1 LNKFAAIIFVLLLSC
16 GAALWFLASDSLNFH
31 IKNQLQD
38 IGSQLSQQKVTVENV
53 TVHGYQGTGTISN
66 FVMAPSLLSNISTD
80 EKSTLSIA
88 AIHLVVD
95 RDSLKEDIILIESIT
110 IDGLSASI
118 YYSED
123 GGSFKQLLSTV
134 QKNIAQFTLK
144 DPSVENQQQ
153 VTTTPRLLKV
163 AKITVNSAILN
174 LISHKDAPIIT
185 KILPRFEVESI
196 DKETGST
203 GETIGIEL
211 FEKLLITLNNQA
223 TMLTKTL

>member
-1 LNKFAAIIFVLLLSC
+1 MNKFAAIIFVLLLSC

-31 IKNQLQD
+31 IKNQLQN
-38 IGSQLSQQKVTVENV
+38 IGSQLSQQQVTVENV

-66 FVMAPSLLSNISTD
+66 FMMVPSLSSNISSH

-110 IDGLSASI
+110 IDGLSASMH
-118 YYSED
+118 YNED
-123 GGSFKQLLSTV
+123 GGSIKQLLSTV

-144 DPSVENQQQ
+144 DTSVENKQQ
-153 VTTTPRLLKV
+153 VTVTPRLLKV
-163 AKITVNSAILN
+163 ARITVNSAVLN
-174 LISHKDAPIIT
+174 LIGNKDAPIIT
-185 KILPRFEVESI
+185 KTLPRFELESM
-196 DKETGST
+196 DKKMGST

-211 FEKLLITLNNQA
+211 FEKLLIALNNQA

>member
-1 LNKFAAIIFVLLLSC
+1 
-16 GAALWFLASDSLNFH
+16 
-31 IKNQLQD
+31 
-38 IGSQLSQQKVTVENV
+38 
-53 TVHGYQGTGTISN
+53 
-66 FVMAPSLLSNISTD
+66 MAPSLLSNISTD

-185 KILPRFEVESI
+185 KILPRFEVDSI

-211 FEKLLITLNNQA
+211 FEKLLIILNNQA

>member
-1 LNKFAAIIFVLLLSC
+1 
-16 GAALWFLASDSLNFH
+16 
-31 IKNQLQD
+31 
-38 IGSQLSQQKVTVENV
+38 
-53 TVHGYQGTGTISN
+53 
-66 FVMAPSLLSNISTD
+66 
-80 EKSTLSIA
+80 
-88 AIHLVVD
+88 
-95 RDSLKEDIILIESIT
+95 
-110 IDGLSASI
+110 
-118 YYSED
+118 
-123 GGSFKQLLSTV
+123 V

-185 KILPRFEVESI
+185 KILPRFEVDSI

-211 FEKLLITLNNQA
+211 FEKLLIILNNQA
-223 TMLTKTL
+223 TMLTKTLESLK